1 LEHPTQFQLWN
12 NNYIISLSSTKE
24 KLEKIL
30 ITLFD
35 MKVKVSYF
43 TEPDLNNELTSICFL
58 ETSETKKITK
68 SLKLL
73 MNHESNVKVKL
84 IM

>member
-1 LEHPTQFQLWN
+1 MEHPTQFQLWN